1 MHTRLSWD
9 TCQSSDSALRGFFL
23 WWTTQQWGRGG
34 AFAGGQATGHM
45 RTAPTAAQLNAIS
58 SINQEMKMGV
68 NRLSRKL
75 PLFINVMSGL
85 VFAKCKK

>member
-1 MHTRLSWD
+1 MVDYSTV
-9 TCQSSDSALRGFFL
+9 GEEVE
-23 WWTTQQWGRGG
+23 GG
-34 AFAGGQATGHM
+34 GSFAGGQATGHM

-75 PLFINVMSGL
+75 PLFINVMS
-85 VFAKCKK
+85 

>member
-1 MHTRLSWD
+1 MVDYSTV
-9 TCQSSDSALRGFFL
+9 GEEVE
-23 WWTTQQWGRGG
+23 GGG

-75 PLFINVMSGL
+75 PLFINVTS
-85 VFAKCKK
+85 